1 MVLLIISFEGCK
13 DRKEEVI
20 DLNDIIAESDRYK
33 EGESEEDIVKVE
45 LDSASVILNAFK
57 ANGINAISLSFLE
70 DNLFPDRFGPEAS
83 YKYQL
88 YFDADTVKFY
98 NWNYSDSVK
107 TVNAFFNWIDN
118 FGKRK
123 KSIFVGEEKNFQKDP
138 LLFFIGDTSL
148 IFIEAKNKLFKK
160 NWIDYFEKNG
170 FKGDWNYVVTQT
182 KWGRAKW
189 DSQD

>member
-1 MVLLIISFEGCK
+1 MVLLIISFESCK
-13 DRKEEVI
+13 DRKEEII

-33 EGESEEDIVKVE
+33 EGENENAVAEVE
-45 LDSASVILNAFK
+45 LDSTSVILNDFK
-57 ANGINAISLSFLE
+57 VNGINAISLSYLD
-70 DNLFPDRFGPEAS
+70 DNLFPDRFGPELS

-88 YFDADTVKFY
+88 NFEVDKVKFY

-123 KSIFVGEEKNFQKDP
+123 KSIYVGEEKNFQKDP
-138 LLFFIGDTSL
+138 LLFLIGDTSL
-148 IFIEAKNKLFKK
+148 IFIEAKNKLSKK
-160 NWIDYFEKNG
+160 IWIDYFEKIG
-170 FKGDWNYVVTQT
+170 FKGDWNYVVTQS

-189 DSQD
+189 VVQE